1 MRYISTRNKN
11 LNFGFRDVLLRG
23 LAPDGG
29 LFIPK
34 KIKAYNSSELKDLSR
49 MSYFDLAT
57 EIIANFCLPELE
69 SDKLRELIKK
79 SYKGFAVK
87 DVVEIKKIGDINL
100 VELYHGPT
108 LAFKDIAM
116 QVVGNMYDELKAS
129 SKKTVNIIVATS
141 GDTGSAAI
149 AALNDRK
156 NINVFVLHPH
166 NKISKIQRKIMTTIG
181 SSNIYNVAIKGT
193 FDDCQKIVKDMF
205 SENAFREKINMSGVN
220 SINWARIVCQIVYYF
235 YSAFKFQNKKVNFS
249 VPTGNFGDV
258 YAGYVAKKMGLPIK
272 KLIVA
277 TNENNILQ
285 RVINLGE
292 YKPSK
297 VKPSLSPSMDV
308 QVSSNFERLLF
319 DVLNHDDKK
328 VSNLMSDLSSKGSF
342 KLSSE
347 EINFIK
353 KDFFAEKTSDKETL
367 EIIKNFSEKYDFI
380 LDPHTATAVNASK
393 KINDDSETLILGT
406 AHPYKFLET
415 IKMATSKEIK
425 IPAQLSNIL
434 DKEEKYDILD
444 NKISE
449 VKSYILERINE
460 S

>member
-1 MRYISTRNKN
+1 MEYISTRNKN
-11 LNFGFRDVLLRG
+11 LSCNFKEIFLRG

-34 KIKAYNSSELKDLSR
+34 EIKKYSESEIKKLSR
-49 MSYFDLAT
+49 LSYIDLAT
-57 EIIANFCLPELE
+57 EIISNFCSPELE
-69 SDKLRELIKK
+69 KNNLGNLIKK
-79 SYKGFAVK
+79 SYKSFLIKEVI
-87 DVVEIKKIGDINL
+87 EIKKVGDINL

-116 QVVGNMYDELKAS
+116 QVLGNMYDELKVS
-129 SKKTVNIIVATS
+129 SNRAVNVVVATS

-193 FDDCQKIVKDMF
+193 FDDCQKIVKEMF
-205 SENAFREKINMSGVN
+205 NENTFREKINMSGVN

-235 YSAFKFQNKKVNFS
+235 YSAFKFQNKKISFS
-249 VPTGNFGDV
+249 VPTGNFGDI
-258 YAGYVAKKMGLPIK
+258 YAGYVAKKMGLPIE

-277 TNENNILQ
+277 TNENDILE
-285 RVINLGE
+285 RVINSGV

-308 QVSSNFERLLF
+308 QISSNFERLLF
-319 DVLNHDDKK
+319 DVLNEDDKE
-328 VSNLMSDLSSKGSF
+328 VSICMNNLKSKGSF
-342 KLSSE
+342 FLNSE
-347 EINFIK
+347 QIAIIK
-353 KDFFAEKTSDKETL
+353 KDFSAKKTNDKETL
-367 EIIKNFSEKYDFI
+367 EIIKNFSKKYNFL
-380 LDPHTATAVNASK
+380 LDPHTATAVGASK
-393 KINDDSETLILGT
+393 DIKDGSEILILGT

-415 IKMATSKEIK
+415 IKMATSQEVETPKQIAHLMDKKE
-425 IPAQLSNIL
+425 N
-434 DKEEKYDILD
+434 YDILE
-444 NKISE
+444 NKIKD
-449 VKSYILERINE
+449 VKSYILGKI

>member
-1 MRYISTRNKN
+1 MEYISTRNKN
-11 LNFGFRDVLLRG
+11 LSFNFKEIFLRG

-34 KIKAYNSSELKDLSR
+34 EIKTYSDSELKKLSSL
-49 MSYFDLAT
+49 SYLDLAT
-57 EIIANFCLPELE
+57 EIISNFCSPEI
-69 SDKLRELIKK
+69 DKNNLSHLIKK
-79 SYKGFAVK
+79 SYKSFLTKEVI
-87 DVVEIKKIGDINL
+87 EIKKVGDINL

-116 QVVGNMYDELKAS
+116 QVLGNMYEELKIS
-129 SKKTVNIIVATS
+129 SNNVINIVVATS

-166 NKISKIQRKIMTTIG
+166 KKISKIQRKIMTTLG
-181 SSNIYNVAIKGT
+181 SNNIYNVAIKGT
-193 FDDCQKIVKDMF
+193 FDDCQKIVKEMF
-205 SENAFREKINMSGVN
+205 NKNTFREKINMSGVN

-235 YSAFKFQNKKVNFS
+235 YSVFKYQNKKISFS

-277 TNENNILQ
+277 TNENDILE
-285 RVINLGE
+285 RVINSGV

-319 DVLNHDDKK
+319 DVLKHDDEK
-328 VSNLMSDLSSKGSF
+328 VASLMSELVAKGSF
-342 KLSSE
+342 RIE
-347 EINFIK
+347 EQDIESIK
-353 KDFFAEKTSDKETL
+353 QDFLAKKITDKETL
-367 EIIKNFSEKYDFI
+367 EIIKEFAEKYNFI
-380 LDPHTATAVNASK
+380 IDPHTATAIGASK
-393 KINDDSETLILGT
+393 KVKNDNEILILGT
-406 AHPYKFLET
+406 AHPYKFLDT
-415 IKMATSKEIK
+415 IKLATSKEIK
-425 IPAQLSNIL
+425 RPKQINNML
-434 DKEEKYDILD
+434 DKKEKFDILEND
-444 NKISE
+444 VNE
-449 VKSYILERINE
+449 VQNYILKKL

>member
-1 MRYISTRNKN
+1 VEYISTRNKN
-11 LNFGFRDVLLRG
+11 LNYNFKEIFLRG

-34 KIKAYNSSELKDLSR
+34 KIKTFNKSEIEGLSQLT
-49 MSYFDLAT
+49 YTDLAA
-57 EIIANFCLPELE
+57 EIISLFCSPDI
-69 SDKLRELIKK
+69 DKNNLKKLIKK
-79 SYKGFAVK
+79 SYQSFITEEVVK
-87 DVVEIKKIGDINL
+87 IKKVGDVNL

-116 QVVGNMYDELKAS
+116 QVLGNLYDELKIAS
-129 SKKTVNIIVATS
+129 AKAVNIVVATS

-166 NKISKIQRKIMTTIG
+166 NKISNMQRKIMTTIG
-181 SSNIYNVAIKGT
+181 SNNIYNLAVKGT
-193 FDDCQKIVKDMF
+193 FDDCQKLVKEMF
-205 SENAFREKINMSGVN
+205 SENNFREKINMSGVN

-235 YSAFKFQNKKVNFS
+235 YSAFKFKNKKIIFS
-249 VPTGNFGDV
+249 VPTGNFGDI
-258 YAGYVAKKMGLPIK
+258 YAGYVAKKMGLPIE

-277 TNENNILQ
+277 TNENDILE
-285 RVINLGE
+285 RVINFGE

-308 QVSSNFERLLF
+308 QISSNFERLLF

-328 VSNLMSDLSSKGSF
+328 VSNLMSKLLSEGSF
-342 KLSSE
+342 KLNKE
-347 EINFIK
+347 QIKTIK
-353 KDFFAEKTSDKETL
+353 KDFFANKVTDKETL
-367 EIIKNFSEKYDFI
+367 KIIKTFFEKYNFLI
-380 LDPHTATAVNASK
+380 DPHTATAVGAAKNVK
-393 KINDDSETLILGT
+393 GDFEILILGT

-415 IKMATSKEIK
+415 IKMATNEEVKMPK
-425 IPAQLSNIL
+425 QMRGIL
-434 DKEEKYDILD
+434 DKKEKYDILENNTSD
-444 NKISE
+444 
-449 VKSYILERINE
+449 VKNYILGKL

>member
-1 MRYISTRNKN
+1 MEYISTRNKN
-11 LNFGFRDVLLRG
+11 LNYNFKEIFLRG

-34 KIKAYNSSELKDLSR
+34 KIKTFNKSEIEGLSQLT
-49 MSYFDLAT
+49 YTDLAA
-57 EIIANFCLPELE
+57 EIISLFCSPDI
-69 SDKLRELIKK
+69 DKNNLKKLIKK
-79 SYKGFAVK
+79 SYQSFITEEVVK
-87 DVVEIKKIGDINL
+87 IKKVGDVNL

-116 QVVGNMYDELKAS
+116 QVLGNLYDELKIAS
-129 SKKTVNIIVATS
+129 AKAVNVVVATS

-166 NKISKIQRKIMTTIG
+166 NKISKMQRKIMTTIG
-181 SSNIYNVAIKGT
+181 SNNIYNLAVKGT
-193 FDDCQKIVKDMF
+193 FDDCQKLVKEMF
-205 SENAFREKINMSGVN
+205 SENNFREKINMSGVN

-235 YSAFKFQNKKVNFS
+235 YSAFKFKNKKIIFS
-249 VPTGNFGDV
+249 VPTGNFGDI
-258 YAGYVAKKMGLPIK
+258 YAGYVAKKMGLPIE

-277 TNENNILQ
+277 TNENDILE
-285 RVINLGE
+285 RVINFGE

-308 QVSSNFERLLF
+308 QISSNFERLLF

-328 VSNLMSDLSSKGSF
+328 VSNLMSKLLSEGSF
-342 KLSSE
+342 KLNKE
-347 EINFIK
+347 QIKTIK
-353 KDFFAEKTSDKETL
+353 KDFFANKVTDKETL
-367 EIIKNFSEKYDFI
+367 KIIKTFFEKYNFLI
-380 LDPHTATAVNASK
+380 DPHTATAVGAAKNVK
-393 KINDDSETLILGT
+393 GDFEILILGT

-415 IKMATSKEIK
+415 IKMATNEEVKMPK
-425 IPAQLSNIL
+425 QMRGIL
-434 DKEEKYDILD
+434 DKKEKYDILENNTSD
-444 NKISE
+444 
-449 VKSYILERINE
+449 VKNYILGKL

>member
-1 MRYISTRNKN
+1 VEYISTRNKN
-11 LNFGFRDVLLRG
+11 LNYNFKEIFLRG

-34 KIKAYNSSELKDLSR
+34 KIKTFNKSEIEGLSQLT
-49 MSYFDLAT
+49 YTDLAA
-57 EIIANFCLPELE
+57 EIISLFCSPDI
-69 SDKLRELIKK
+69 DKNNLKKLIKK
-79 SYKGFAVK
+79 SYQSFITEEVVK
-87 DVVEIKKIGDINL
+87 IKKVGDVNL

-116 QVVGNMYDELKAS
+116 QVLGNLYDELKIAS
-129 SKKTVNIIVATS
+129 AKAVNIVVATS

-166 NKISKIQRKIMTTIG
+166 NKISKMQRKIMTTIG
-181 SSNIYNVAIKGT
+181 SNNIYNLAVKGT
-193 FDDCQKIVKDMF
+193 FDDCQKLVKEMF
-205 SENAFREKINMSGVN
+205 SENNFREKINMSGVN

-235 YSAFKFQNKKVNFS
+235 YSAFKFKNKKIIFS
-249 VPTGNFGDV
+249 VPTGNFGDI
-258 YAGYVAKKMGLPIK
+258 YAGYVAKKMGLPIE

-277 TNENNILQ
+277 TNENDILE
-285 RVINLGE
+285 RVINFGE

-308 QVSSNFERLLF
+308 QISSNFERLLF

-328 VSNLMSDLSSKGSF
+328 VSNLMSKLLSEGSF
-342 KLSSE
+342 KLNKE
-347 EINFIK
+347 QIKTIK
-353 KDFFAEKTSDKETL
+353 KDFFANKVTDKETL
-367 EIIKNFSEKYDFI
+367 KIIKTFFEKYNFLI
-380 LDPHTATAVNASK
+380 DPHTATAVGAAKNVK
-393 KINDDSETLILGT
+393 GDFEILILGT

-415 IKMATSKEIK
+415 IKMATNEEVKMPK
-425 IPAQLSNIL
+425 QMRGIL
-434 DKEEKYDILD
+434 DKKEKYDILENNTSD
-444 NKISE
+444 
-449 VKSYILERINE
+449 VKNYILGKL

>member
-1 MRYISTRNKN
+1 MEYISTRNKN
-11 LNFGFRDVLLRG
+11 LNYNFKEIFLRG

-34 KIKAYNSSELKDLSR
+34 KIKTFNKSEIEGLSQLT
-49 MSYFDLAT
+49 YTDLAA
-57 EIIANFCLPELE
+57 EIISLFCSPDI
-69 SDKLRELIKK
+69 DKNNLKKLIKK
-79 SYKGFAVK
+79 SYQSFITEEVVK
-87 DVVEIKKIGDINL
+87 IKKVGDVNL

-116 QVVGNMYDELKAS
+116 QVLGNLYDELKIAS
-129 SKKTVNIIVATS
+129 AKAVNIVVATS

-166 NKISKIQRKIMTTIG
+166 NKISNMQRKIMTTIG
-181 SSNIYNVAIKGT
+181 SNNIYNLAVKGT
-193 FDDCQKIVKDMF
+193 FDDCQKLVKEMF
-205 SENAFREKINMSGVN
+205 SENNFREKINMSGVN

-235 YSAFKFQNKKVNFS
+235 YSAFKFKNKKIIFS
-249 VPTGNFGDV
+249 VPTGNFGDI
-258 YAGYVAKKMGLPIK
+258 YAGYVAKKMGLPIE

-277 TNENNILQ
+277 TNENDILE
-285 RVINLGE
+285 RVINFGE

-308 QVSSNFERLLF
+308 QISSNFERLLF

-328 VSNLMSDLSSKGSF
+328 VSNLMSKLLSEGSF
-342 KLSSE
+342 KLNKE
-347 EINFIK
+347 QIKTIK
-353 KDFFAEKTSDKETL
+353 KDFFANKVTDKETL
-367 EIIKNFSEKYDFI
+367 KIIKTFSEKYNFLI
-380 LDPHTATAVNASK
+380 DPHTATAVGAAKNVK
-393 KINDDSETLILGT
+393 GDFEILILGT

-415 IKMATSKEIK
+415 IKMATNEEVKMPK
-425 IPAQLSNIL
+425 QMRGIL
-434 DKEEKYDILD
+434 DKKEKYDILENNTSD
-444 NKISE
+444 
-449 VKSYILERINE
+449 VKNYILGKL

>member
-1 MRYISTRNKN
+1 MEYISTRNKN
-11 LNFGFRDVLLRG
+11 LNYNFKEIFLRG

-34 KIKAYNSSELKDLSR
+34 KIKTFNKSEIEGLSQLT
-49 MSYFDLAT
+49 YTDLAA
-57 EIIANFCLPELE
+57 EIISLFCSPDI
-69 SDKLRELIKK
+69 DKNNLKKLIKK
-79 SYKGFAVK
+79 SYQSFITEEVIK
-87 DVVEIKKIGDINL
+87 IKKVGDVNL

-116 QVVGNMYDELKAS
+116 QVLGNLYDELKIAS
-129 SKKTVNIIVATS
+129 AKAVNVVVATS

-166 NKISKIQRKIMTTIG
+166 NKISKMQRKIMTTIG
-181 SSNIYNVAIKGT
+181 SNNIYNLAVKGT
-193 FDDCQKIVKDMF
+193 FDDCQKLVKEMF
-205 SENAFREKINMSGVN
+205 SENNFREKINMSGVN

-235 YSAFKFQNKKVNFS
+235 YSAFKFKNKKIIFS
-249 VPTGNFGDV
+249 VPTGNFGDI
-258 YAGYVAKKMGLPIK
+258 YAGYVAKKMGLPIE

-277 TNENNILQ
+277 TNENDILE
-285 RVINLGE
+285 RVINFGE

-308 QVSSNFERLLF
+308 QISSNFERLLF

-328 VSNLMSDLSSKGSF
+328 VSNLMSKLLSEGSF
-342 KLSSE
+342 KLNKE
-347 EINFIK
+347 QIKTIK
-353 KDFFAEKTSDKETL
+353 KDFFANKVTDKETL
-367 EIIKNFSEKYDFI
+367 KIIKTFSEKYNFLI
-380 LDPHTATAVNASK
+380 DPHTATAVGAAKNVK
-393 KINDDSETLILGT
+393 GDFEILILGT

-415 IKMATSKEIK
+415 IKMATNEEVKMPK
-425 IPAQLSNIL
+425 QMRGIL
-434 DKEEKYDILD
+434 DKKEKYDILENNTSD
-444 NKISE
+444 
-449 VKSYILERINE
+449 VKNYILGKL

>member
-1 MRYISTRNKN
+1 MEYISTRNKN
-11 LNFGFRDVLLRG
+11 LNYNFKEIFLRG

-34 KIKAYNSSELKDLSR
+34 KIKTFNKSEIEGLSQLT
-49 MSYFDLAT
+49 YTELAA
-57 EIIANFCLPELE
+57 EIISLFCSPDI
-69 SDKLRELIKK
+69 DKNNLKKLIKK
-79 SYKGFAVK
+79 SYQSFITEEVVK
-87 DVVEIKKIGDINL
+87 IKKVGDVNL

-116 QVVGNMYDELKAS
+116 QVLGNLYDELKIAS
-129 SKKTVNIIVATS
+129 AKAVNIVVATS

-166 NKISKIQRKIMTTIG
+166 NKISNMQRKIMTTIG
-181 SSNIYNVAIKGT
+181 SNNIYNLAVKGT
-193 FDDCQKIVKDMF
+193 FDDCQKLVKEMF
-205 SENAFREKINMSGVN
+205 SENNFREKINMSGVN

-235 YSAFKFQNKKVNFS
+235 YSAFKFKNKKIIFS
-249 VPTGNFGDV
+249 VPTGNFGDI
-258 YAGYVAKKMGLPIK
+258 YAGYVAKKMGLPIE

-277 TNENNILQ
+277 TNENDILE
-285 RVINLGE
+285 RVINFGE

-308 QVSSNFERLLF
+308 QISSNFERLLF

-328 VSNLMSDLSSKGSF
+328 VSNLMSKLLSEGSF
-342 KLSSE
+342 KLNKE
-347 EINFIK
+347 QIKTIK
-353 KDFFAEKTSDKETL
+353 KDFFANKVTDKETL
-367 EIIKNFSEKYDFI
+367 KIIKTFFEKYNFLI
-380 LDPHTATAVNASK
+380 DPHTATAVGAAKNVK
-393 KINDDSETLILGT
+393 GDFEILILGT

-415 IKMATSKEIK
+415 IKMATNEEVKMPK
-425 IPAQLSNIL
+425 QMRGIL
-434 DKEEKYDILD
+434 DKKEKYDILENNTSD
-444 NKISE
+444 IKN
-449 VKSYILERINE
+449 YILGKL